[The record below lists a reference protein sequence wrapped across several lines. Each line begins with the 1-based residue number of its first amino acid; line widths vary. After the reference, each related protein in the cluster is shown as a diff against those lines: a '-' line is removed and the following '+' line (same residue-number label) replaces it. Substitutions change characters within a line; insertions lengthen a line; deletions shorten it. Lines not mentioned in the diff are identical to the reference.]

1 MIHKSWLG
9 AACWPSSKP
18 HVICPGFVWKLGRT
32 PNSQSRENDFPCHA
46 ALFVNWSEKKN
57 SALFGSCWSE
67 PMDSPSPTPS
77 LPSDVFTFFLSSR
90 ILGFTPSTVQPFFW
104 GELFRHQIEDLP
116 SPPMVLPSRRD
127 GRSWRNFLGQ
137 WSAWNLASVGWMW
150 PCPGRRWKTSF
161 RRAGEK
167 SCCWMLLDF
176 RMIGGIKMGDLRG
189 FSMF

>member
-1 MIHKSWLG
+1 MLFALGLCENLGEPQTLRVEKTIFHAMRLCLWIDPKKKTQPFSAHAEVSPWIHRAQLLH
-9 AACWPSSKP
+9 CLQM
-18 HVICPGFVWKLGRT
+18 F
-32 PNSQSRENDFPCHA
+32 
-46 ALFVNWSEKKN
+46 
-57 SALFGSCWSE
+57 
-67 PMDSPSPTPS
+67 S
-77 LPSDVFTFFLSSR
+77 LFFLSSR